1 MVSLLLGALL
11 TLLEPHMT
19 SHKTQLLYSN
29 IKILKYYFTFDFLK
43 HFFASTTSTLYMLFK
58 RFTGK
63 GNGTTSYLIIK
74 KLKLTTFSAYCAL
87 SQILQIEIGIWKNT
101 IQGLLKFQ
109 LEFCKKGVMTV
120 HDELEG
126 FLVQIFLYI

>member
-1 MVSLLLGALL
+1 
-11 TLLEPHMT
+11 
-19 SHKTQLLYSN
+19 
-29 IKILKYYFTFDFLK
+29 
-43 HFFASTTSTLYMLFK
+43 MLFK

-63 GNGTTSYLIIK
+63 GNDTTSYLIIK
-74 KLKLTTFSAYCAL
+74 KLKLTTFSVYYAL

-126 FLVQIFLYI
+126 LLVQIFLYI